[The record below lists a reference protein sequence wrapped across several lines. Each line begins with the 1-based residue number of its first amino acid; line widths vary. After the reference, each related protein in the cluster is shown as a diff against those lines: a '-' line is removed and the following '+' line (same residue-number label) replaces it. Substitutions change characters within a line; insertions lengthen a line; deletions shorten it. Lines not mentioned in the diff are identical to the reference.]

1 MSWQD
6 YVNAYLVNLTN
17 YNTWKTASNMG
28 EHCAIVDNTDG
39 EVWASTS
46 GFSIGTYICEIPNND
61 ESSKSIQINEF
72 NNLNDAYN
80 NRWVT
85 CLAGGININNEK
97 YIY

>member
-1 MSWQD
+1 
-6 YVNAYLVNLTN
+6 
-17 YNTWKTASNMG
+17 MG

-80 NRWVT
+80 NR
-85 CLAGGININNEK
+85 
-97 YIY
+97 